1 MSDFVPRSASHP
13 SLHLVPLEPQN
24 TRLLHGEPE
33 QRDFA
38 TQWAHWLMSLES
50 FESLKSTS
58 ESVLFLEG
66 ELGTGKTTFSSGLLA
81 ALDFEGVVS
90 SPTYSLIHPY
100 PTPHGRVLHID
111 AYRVEHASELYEMG
125 LEELIEDSILCLV
138 EWGQTLYDDYAT
150 APILRFEHMADP
162 QVRRVSR
169 LR

>member
-1 MSDFVPRSASHP
+1 MSDFVPRSTSHP
-13 SLHLVPLEPQN
+13 SLHLVPLKPQN
-24 TRLLHGEPE
+24 IRLLHGELE
-33 QRDFA
+33 QHDFA
-38 TQWAHWLMSLES
+38 AQWAHWLISLES
-50 FESLKSTS
+50 LKNTS

-138 EWGQTLYDDYAT
+138 EWGQTLYDDYVT